1 MTPQIKREIKGAI
14 FDYGGVM
21 TTPVRDSI
29 AAWIQADDIKPESFT
44 TVLREWLGRY
54 VDTGT
59 PIHRLELGELPVE
72 EFDRL
77 LAERLET
84 YAGTPVNPEGVL
96 KRLFAAMAPDPEMWT
111 LARDLRDAGVRV
123 ALLSNSWGDFYDHAQ
138 IEEAFE
144 VAVISEDVRLR
155 KPDPA
160 IFQLVLDKLGLD
172 AAECAFVDDAEP
184 NIIGARDLGL
194 VAVLHEDAASTRQA
208 LAHHVP
214 ALGGA

>member
-1 MTPQIKREIKGAI
+1 MNGPTRAVI

-29 AAWIQADDIKPESFT
+29 ATWIEADGIKPESFT
-44 TVLREWLGRY
+44 AVLKEWLGRY
-54 VDTGT
+54 VDAGT
-59 PIHRLELGELPVE
+59 PIHRLELGDLPVE

-77 LAERLET
+77 LAGRLET
-84 YAGTPVNPEGVL
+84 YAGTPVNSEGVL
-96 KRLFAAMAPDPEMWT
+96 SRLFAGMAPDPQMWA
-111 LARDLRDAGVRV
+111 LARDLRAAGVRV

-138 IEEAFE
+138 IEETFE
-144 VAVISEDVRLR
+144 VAVISERVGLR

-172 AAECAFVDDAEP
+172 AAECAFIDDAEP

-194 VAVLHEDAASTRQA
+194 TAVLHQDAASTREA
-208 LAHHVP
+208 LAHHIP
-214 ALGGA
+214 ALGGAA

>member
-1 MTPQIKREIKGAI
+1 MTLQIKGAI

-123 ALLSNSWGDFYDHAQ
+123 ALLSNSWGDIYDHAQ
-138 IEEAFE
+138 IEETFE

-160 IFQLVLDKLGLD
+160 IFQLVLDKLGLQ
-172 AAECAFVDDAEP
+172 AAECAFVDDADP

-194 VAVLHEDAASTRQA
+194 VAVLHEDAANTRQA

-214 ALGGA
+214 ALGGAR

>member
-1 MTPQIKREIKGAI
+1 MTQQIKGVL

-29 AAWIQADDIKPESFT
+29 AAWIQADGIKPESFT
-44 TVLREWLGRY
+44 TVLKEWLGRY

-84 YAGTPVNPEGVL
+84 YAGTPVHPEGVL
-96 KRLFAAMAPDPEMWT
+96 KRLFAGMRPDAAMWD

-123 ALLSNSWGDFYDHAQ
+123 ALLSNSWGDFYDHGP
-138 IEEAFE
+138 IEETFE

-172 AAECAFVDDAEP
+172 AAECAFIDDAEP

-194 VAVLHEDAASTRQA
+194 VAVLHEDAATTRET
-208 LAHHVP
+208 LARHVP
-214 ALGGA
+214 ALGGAR

>member
-1 MTPQIKREIKGAI
+1 MSAALKAVI

-29 AAWIQADDIKPESFT
+29 AAWIQADGIKPESFT
-44 TVLREWLGRY
+44 SVLKEWLGRY
-54 VDTGT
+54 VDMGT

-96 KRLFAAMAPDPEMWT
+96 KRLFAGMRPDAAMWD
-111 LARDLRDAGVRV
+111 LARDLREAGVKV

-138 IEEAFE
+138 IEEMFE
-144 VAVISEDVRLR
+144 VAVISEEVRLR

-194 VAVLHEDAASTRQA
+194 VALLHEEAAITREA
-208 LAHHVP
+208 LAQHVP